1 MQPLL
6 NDNATDAG
14 PLAAVLE
21 VAEAELAHADAWI
34 TNRAAV
40 LGILLV
46 ILALIFRTSS
56 RETGRW
62 KKFYGIVP
70 SILLCYFIPGL
81 LSTFGIIGDPSG
93 DLYFVASRF
102 LLPTC
107 LVLLCLAI
115 DLPGIAKLGPKLLII
130 FFTATA
136 GIILGGPFAVWVVG
150 LFDPASVAGE
160 GANETWRGLSTVAG
174 SWIGGGA
181 NMTAMKEVFGPSK
194 ELFSAMITVD
204 VIVANIW
211 MGFML
216 WMAGRSGM
224 FDRWLK
230 ADMTA
235 MDDLQRRVETLYAGK
250 ARIPSTADLM
260 TICAVGF
267 AVTGGAFLAAE
278 AIAPWFEANVPWG
291 ARFSLTSMF
300 FWLIVIATTAGLILS
315 AIPAA
320 RNLEHVGASRIASVF
335 LYILVAV
342 IGMEMDLTAIAD
354 YPMLFVVGLIW
365 MAFQGILLFSVA
377 KFIKAPSFFIAVG
390 SQANI
395 GGAASAPIV
404 AAAFNPRL
412 APVGVLLAVLGY
424 AVGTYGAWLCAN
436 LMREVTVG

>member
-1 MQPLL
+1 MT
-6 NDNATDAG
+6 NDNATAAEAI
-14 PLAAVLE
+14 AAVIEITE
-21 VAEAELAHADAWI
+21 VAHADAWI
-34 TNRAAV
+34 TNKAAV

-46 ILALIFRTSS
+46 ILAFIFRTAS
-56 RETGRW
+56 RESGGW

-81 LSTFGIIGDPSG
+81 LSTLGIIGDPSG

-115 DLPGIAKLGPKLLII
+115 DLPGIARLGPKLLIL

-136 GIILGGPFAVWVVG
+136 GIILGGPFALWAISLIDPSVVG
-150 LFDPASVAGE
+150 GE
-160 GANETWRGLSTVAG
+160 GPDEVWRGLSTVAG

-181 NMTAMKEVFGPSK
+181 NMTAMKEVFEPSSD
-194 ELFSAMITVD
+194 LFSAMVTVD

-216 WMAGRSGM
+216 WMAGRART

-235 MDDLQRRVETLYAGK
+235 MDDLQQRVEKLYAGK
-250 ARIPSTADLM
+250 ARIPSTSDLI

-267 AVTGGAFLAAE
+267 AVTGIAFLAAE
-278 AIAPWFEANVPWG
+278 HIAPWFEANHPWS
-291 ARFSLTSMF
+291 ARFSLTKMF
-300 FWLIVIATTAGLILS
+300 FWLVVISTTVGLLLS
-315 AIPAA
+315 AVPAA
-320 RNLEHVGASRIASVF
+320 RSLEHVGASKVATLF

-342 IGMEMDLTAIAD
+342 IGLEMDLTAIAT
-354 YPMLFVVGLIW
+354 YPWLFAVGLVWIL
-365 MAFQGILLFSVA
+365 FQGILLFGMA
-377 KFIKAPSFFIAVG
+377 KIIKAPCFFIAVG

-404 AAAFNPRL
+404 ASAFNPRL

-424 AVGTYGAWLCAN
+424 AVGTYGAWVCAN
-436 LMREVTVG
+436 LMQMVSTGS

>member
-1 MQPLL
+1 M
-6 NDNATDAG
+6 NDNATAPG
-14 PLAAVLE
+14 PIAEVVETAAAE
-21 VAEAELAHADAWI
+21 VAHADAWI
-34 TNRAAV
+34 TNPAAV

-46 ILALIFRTSS
+46 ILAVVFRTAS
-56 RETGRW
+56 RETPGW

-70 SILLCYFIPGL
+70 SILLCYFIPGIL
-81 LSTFGIIGDPSG
+81 GTFGIIGDPSG

-115 DLPGIAKLGPKLLII
+115 DLPGIARLGPKLLII
-130 FFTATA
+130 FFTATV
-136 GIILGGPFAVWVVG
+136 GIILGGPFAVWIVGLIDPAVVG
-150 LFDPASVAGE
+150 GE
-160 GANETWRGLSTVAG
+160 GAHETWRGLSTVAG

-181 NMTAMKEVFGPSK
+181 NMTAMREVFLPADD
-194 ELFSAMITVD
+194 LFSAMITVD

-216 WMAGRSGM
+216 WMAGRSGA

-230 ADMTA
+230 ADMGA
-235 MDDLQRRVETLYAGK
+235 LDDLQRRVEAMYGGK

-267 AVTGGAFLAAE
+267 AVTGGAFIAAE
-278 AIAPWFEANVPWG
+278 AIAPWFEANVPWS

-300 FWLIVIATTAGLILS
+300 FWLIVIATTVGLLLS
-315 AIPAA
+315 MMPAA
-320 RNLEHVGASRIASVF
+320 RNLEHVGASKVASLF

-342 IGMEMDLTAIAD
+342 IGLEMDLTAIAT
-354 YPMLFVVGLIW
+354 YPWLFLVGLIW
-365 MAFQGILLFSVA
+365 IGFQGVLLFIVA
-377 KFIKAPSFFIAVG
+377 KIIRAPSFFIAVG

-424 AVGTYGAWLCAN
+424 AVGTYGAWLCAH
-436 LMREVTVG
+436 LMRMVSVG

>member
-1 MQPLL
+1 MP
-6 NDNATDAG
+6 NDNATAAG
-14 PLAAVLE
+14 PIAAVLE
-21 VAEAELAHADAWI
+21 NAEAELAHADAWI
-34 TNRAAV
+34 TNPAAV

-46 ILALIFRTSS
+46 ILAVIFRTAS
-56 RETGRW
+56 RESGGW

-81 LSTFGIIGDPSG
+81 LGTFGIIGDPSG

-115 DLPGIAKLGPKLLII
+115 DLPGITRLGPKLLIL

-136 GIILGGPFAVWVVG
+136 GIILGGPFAVWIVGLIDPAVVG
-150 LFDPASVAGE
+150 GE
-160 GANETWRGLSTVAG
+160 GPDEVWRGLSTVAG

-181 NMTAMKEVFGPSK
+181 NMTAMKEVFQPASG
-194 ELFSAMITVD
+194 LFSAMITVD

-216 WMAGRSGM
+216 WMAGRAKL

-235 MDDLQRRVETLYAGK
+235 LDDLQRRVEELYAGK

-267 AVTGGAFLAAE
+267 AVTGGAFIAAE
-278 AIAPWFEANVPWG
+278 SIAPWFEANVSWA

-300 FWLIVIATTAGLILS
+300 FWLIVISTTAGLLLS

-320 RNLEHVGASRIASVF
+320 RRLEHVGASKIASVF

-342 IGMEMDLTAIAD
+342 IGLEMDLTAIAE
-354 YPMLFVVGLIW
+354 YPWLFVVGLIW
-365 MAFQGILLFSVA
+365 ILFQGILLFGMA
-377 KFIKAPSFFIAVG
+377 KLLKAPCFFIAVG

-424 AVGTYGAWLCAN
+424 AVGTYGAWVCAN
-436 LMREVTVG
+436 LMRMVSVG

>member
-1 MQPLL
+1 M
-6 NDNATDAG
+6 NDNTTASAPIAEIVETV
-14 PLAAVLE
+14 AAE
-21 VAEAELAHADAWI
+21 MAHGDAWI

-46 ILALIFRTSS
+46 ILAVIFRTSS
-56 RETGRW
+56 SDDPRW

-70 SILLCYFIPGL
+70 SILLCYFIPGVL
-81 LSTFGIIGDPSG
+81 GTFGIIGDPGG
-93 DLYFVASRF
+93 DLYYVASRF

-115 DLPGIAKLGPKLLII
+115 DIPGIFRLGPKLLII
-130 FFTATA
+130 FFTATV
-136 GIILGGPFAVWVVG
+136 GIVLGGPFAIWIVSLFQPDVVG
-150 LFDPASVAGE
+150 GE
-160 GANETWRGLSTVAG
+160 GAEATWRGLSTVAG

-181 NMTAMKEVFGPSK
+181 NMAAMKEIFLPSEK
-194 ELFSAMITVD
+194 LFAAMITVD

-216 WMAGRSGM
+216 WMAGRSDM

-230 ADMTA
+230 ADRTA
-235 MDDLQRRVETLYAGK
+235 LDDLQTRVDAMYGNK

-267 AVTGGAFLAAE
+267 AATGIAFVSAE
-278 AIAPWFEANVPWG
+278 AIGPWFEANAPWS

-300 FWLIVIATTAGLILS
+300 FWLIVIATTIGLLLS
-315 AIPAA
+315 CLSSA
-320 RNLEHVGASRIASVF
+320 RKLEHVGASKIASVF
-335 LYILVAV
+335 LYMLVAV
-342 IGMEMDLTAIAD
+342 IGLEMDLTAIAT
-354 YPMLFVVGLIW
+354 YKWLFVVGLIW
-365 MAFQGILLFSVA
+365 MGFQGTLLFIVA
-377 KFIKAPSFFIAVG
+377 KAIRAPSFFIAVG

-424 AVGTYGAWLCAN
+424 AVGTYGAWLCTM
-436 LMREVTVG
+436 LMQYMSSG

>member
-1 MQPLL
+1 M
-6 NDNATDAG
+6 NDNTNATPG
-14 PLAAVLE
+14 PIAE
-21 VAEAELAHADAWI
+21 VVETVAAELPHADAWI

-46 ILALIFRTSS
+46 ILAIIFRTSS
-56 RETGRW
+56 RETGAW

-115 DLPGIAKLGPKLLII
+115 DLPGIARLGPKLLII

-136 GIILGGPFAVWVVG
+136 GIILGGPFAVWIVG

-174 SWIGGGA
+174 SRIGGGA

-267 AVTGGAFLAAE
+267 AVTGGAFIAADS
-278 AIAPWFEANVPWG
+278 IAPWFEANVSWG

-300 FWLIVIATTAGLILS
+300 FWLIVISTTAGLILS
-315 AIPAA
+315 AFPAA
-320 RNLEHVGASRIASVF
+320 RNLEHVGASKIASVF

-342 IGMEMDLTAIAD
+342 IGLEMDLTAIAE

-365 MAFQGILLFSVA
+365 MGFQGVLLFTVA